1 MSVFF
6 NSLRI
11 RNFKSLKDVT
21 LPDCKRINVLI
32 GKPNVGKSNI
42 LEAIGLFSLPYI
54 KYSENSKFTQF
65 VKIENIS
72 EIFFDGHSENNII
85 ITTSDDS
92 SISIAIEERNLKE
105 QIKITLNE
113 TYESESISYD
123 GESFQDIYPRSV
135 SQVIIVDQDLNIMH
149 PKMANGVSKLRFYK
163 FPSTF
168 VFNKQS
174 SSKLIPPN
182 GVNLFEVAQ
191 KSPLKQELSKLFQEY
206 QLKLLFDKTNYT
218 LRIVKELDDNSLVS
232 LPFNSM
238 ADTLQR
244 IVFFKAAIASNTH
257 SILLFEE
264 PEAHCFP
271 PYIAHITQEVIAAQT
286 NQFFIATHSP
296 YVLNAFLEQSREE
309 LAVFIVDYR
318 DGQTVINRLTDTELN
333 EVYDYGIDVF
343 FNYERFTQHG

>member
-54 KYSENSKFTQF
+54 KYSKSKNITQF
-65 VKIENIS
+65 IKLENLA
-72 EIFFDGHSENNII
+72 EMFFDGNTENDISVQI
-85 ITTSDDS
+85 DTSISCLVRYSQTSD
-92 SISIAIEERNLKE
+92 I
-105 QIKITLNE
+105 
-113 TYESESISYD
+113 SESV
-123 GESFQDIYPRSV
+123 DIYIGLMNKNTGEH
-135 SQVIIVDQDLNIMH
+135 VIAQDKSFVLNGDLNIEA
-149 PKMANGVSKLRFYK
+149 PPEKYSYVGDKVKYFK
-163 FPSTF
+163 FPSSF
-168 VFNKQS
+168 CFDQLSLNY
-174 SSKLIPPN
+174 LIPSS

-206 QLKLLFDKTNYT
+206 RLKLLFDKTSHT

-244 IVFFKAAIASNTH
+244 IIFFKAAIASNTN

-271 PYIAHITQEVIAAQT
+271 PYITHITQEVITAQT

-309 LAVFIVDYR
+309 LAIFIVDYR
-318 DGQTVINRLTDTELN
+318 DGQTVISRLTDTELT

>member
-11 RNFKSLKDVT
+11 RNFKSLRDVT

-54 KYSENSKFTQF
+54 KYSKSKNITQF
-65 VKIENIS
+65 IKLENI
-72 EIFFDGHSENNII
+72 EEMFFDGNTEN
-85 ITTSDDS
+85 D
-92 SISIAIEERNLKE
+92 ISIRVNNVRCCLAKYNKNSNTPDSITIGIGLVNQNTGEEVVNQDKLFFLNDNLSIELPPEEHWFAAEK
-105 QIKITLNE
+105 
-113 TYESESISYD
+113 
-123 GESFQDIYPRSV
+123 V
-135 SQVIIVDQDLNIMH
+135 
-149 PKMANGVSKLRFYK
+149 KLFK
-163 FPSTF
+163 FPNSF
-168 VFNKQS
+168 EFGRLNLDY
-174 SSKLIPPN
+174 LIPPN
-182 GVNLFEVAQ
+182 GLNLFEIAQ
-191 KSPLKQELSKLFQEY
+191 KNPLKNELSKLFQEY
-206 QLKLLFDKTNYT
+206 RLKLLFDKTNDT

-244 IVFFKAAIASNTH
+244 IVFFKAAIASNTD

-271 PYIAHITQEVIAAQT
+271 PYIAHITQEVIVAQT

-309 LAVFIVDYR
+309 LAIFIVDYR
-318 DGQTVINRLTDTELN
+318 DGQTVINRLTDDELN

-343 FNYERFTQHG
+343 FNYERFMQHG

>member
-6 NSLRI
+6 NSVRI
-11 RNFKSLKDVT
+11 RNFKSLKDAT
-21 LPDCKRINVLI
+21 LQDCKRINVLI

-54 KYSENSKFTQF
+54 RYSQSDKLTQF
-65 VKIENIS
+65 VKLENLT
-72 EIFFDGHSENNII
+72 EMFFDGDTEKFIEISTDKNDS
-85 ITTSDDS
+85 ITVEFNEKSP
-92 SISIAIEERNLKE
+92 KE
-105 QIKITLNE
+105 QITIKIT
-113 TYESESISYD
+113 ESDNSIFLDEIDSYTQT
-123 GESFQDIYPRSV
+123 GAREN
-135 SQVIIVDQDLNIMH
+135 IIVNSDLNLMH
-149 PKMANGVSKLRFYK
+149 PRATSGTSKFRYYK
-163 FPSTF
+163 FPSEF
-168 VFNKQS
+168 CFGKYPLVE
-174 SSKLIPPN
+174 LIPP
-182 GVNLFEVAQ
+182 GGENLFDVAQ
-191 KSPLKQELSKLFQEY
+191 KSPLKKDLSGLFQEY
-206 QLKLLFDKTNYT
+206 RLKLLFDKTNYT

-244 IVFFKAAIASNTH
+244 IVFFKAAIASNTD

-271 PYIAHITQEVIAAQT
+271 PYIAHITQEVIAAET

-309 LAVFIVDYR
+309 LAVFIVDYH
-318 DGQTVINRLTDTELN
+318 DGQTVINRLTDTELT

-343 FNYERFTQHG
+343 FNYERFTHHG